1 MASSVRNLNITSR
14 GTSKKPHFL
23 SASMSNVKKERQNM
37 KNRFLLIISLITI
50 ALITSCSTSNEKA
63 NSLYAEAIHIMQSA
77 NINKTKSYSK
87 TYELYKKAYKK
98 IDLILSKYPKADIAV
113 EIISGRLKIEKFT
126 LSEFQGL
133 ECLLKT
139 WAEAGQDPFL
149 CVSVAND
156 MSGL

>member
-1 MASSVRNLNITSR
+1 
-14 GTSKKPHFL
+14 
-23 SASMSNVKKERQNM
+23 MSNVKKERQNM